1 MVYNVGDRVR
11 VVSSRKGQDRWNLSG
26 RMDKYMGTIM
36 TIDGTRRTSD
46 GYTTYRM
53 REDNGKWQWYPWMIK
68 CKEEDKLM
76 FGKSDLSN
84 GDILVMRNGEHYVV
98 MKNYY
103 DGKDTWLCVNASG
116 WLDPYTSFCE
126 DMRCSNMD
134 CFDVMRVLRPLGRFA
149 NFSQSCEDDYEVVY
163 ERDESRKKMTV
174 EEIEA
179 KLGYKIAVVD
189 KEGADRG

>member
-1 MVYNVGDRVR
+1 MKYKIGDRVR
-11 VVSSRKGQDRWNLSG
+11 IVSSRDGQERWNSSCL
-26 RMDKYMGTIM
+26 MDKYMGTIM

-68 CKEEDKLM
+68 CKEEKDM

-84 GDILVMRNGEHYVV
+84 GDLLVMRNGEHYVV

-103 DGKDTWLCVNASG
+103 DGKDTWLCVNAYG
-116 WLDPYTSFCE
+116 WLDPYTSFGE
-126 DMRCSNMD
+126 EMRCSTMD
-134 CFDVMRVLRPLGRFA
+134 CFDVMRVLRPNGRFA
-149 NFSQSCEDDYEVVY
+149 NFARFCEDDYKVVY

-174 EEIEA
+174 EDIERE
-179 KLGYKIAVVD
+179 LGYKVAIVD
-189 KEGADRG
+189 KDGVSHE